1 MRLDKYIAHA
11 SGASRK
17 QVKQWVRAGQVT
29 VDESVQ
35 RDSGFAV
42 KEQAVVR
49 VFGEALK
56 LSGPRYI
63 MLHKPVGTVSTAEH
77 ADERSVFTLLPAAD
91 RQALHVVGRLDVD
104 TTGLLLLTDDGQ
116 WSHRITAPVSHCP
129 KQYRVT
135 LADPLSEADAERL
148 REGVQLNDEKH
159 PLKARALIQHTEC
172 LVDMTLGE
180 GRYHQVKRMFAAVGN
195 HVTALHRLQIGGLP
209 LDEALLPGQWRA
221 LADDEITKVF
231 QD

>member
-17 QVKQWVRAGQVT
+17 QVKQWVKAGQVA
-29 VDESVQ
+29 VEGSVQ
-35 RDSGFAV
+35 QDAGFTV
-42 KEQAVVR
+42 SEQARVT
-49 VFGEALK
+49 VFGEVLALA
-56 LSGPRYI
+56 GPSYI
-63 MLHKPVGTVSTAEH
+63 MLHKPAGTVSTAEH
-77 ADERSVFTLLPAAD
+77 ADERSVFTLLPAVK
-91 RQALHVVGRLDVD
+91 RQALHVVGRLDID

-135 LADPLSEADAERL
+135 LADPLSETDADRL
-148 REGVQLNDEKH
+148 LAGVQLNDEKH
-159 PLKARALIQHTEC
+159 PLKARALIRHNER

-209 LDEALLPGQWRA
+209 LDEALQPGQWRA
-221 LADDEITKVF
+221 LSDDEIAAVF
-231 QD
+231 LD

>member
-17 QVKQWVRAGQVT
+17 QVKQWVKAGQVT

-35 RDSGFAV
+35 RDAGFAV
-42 KEQAVVR
+42 KEHAAVR
-49 VFGEALK
+49 VFGELLT

-77 ADERSVFTLLPAAD
+77 ADERSVFTLLPPD
-91 RQALHVVGRLDVD
+91 KRQALHVVGRLDVD

-135 LADPLSEADAERL
+135 LADPLNEFDANRL
-148 REGVQLNDEKH
+148 LEGVRLNDEKN
-159 PLKARALIQHTEC
+159 PLKARALIRHDER

-209 LDEALLPGQWRA
+209 LDESLQPGQWRV
-221 LADDEITKVF
+221 LSADEVEAVF
-231 QD
+231 LK